1 MKMKMTMMTK
11 MIFDNSTFRFVL
23 AQCRVFAPWINMLLN
38 LQCRNDDD
46 EHEHDDD
53 EHEHNDDEDDDGD
66 NYMTI

>member
-11 MIFDNSTFRFVL
+11 MIFDNSTFHFVL

-46 EHEHDDD
+46 EHEH
-53 EHEHNDDEDDDGD
+53 NDDEDDDGD
-66 NYMTI
+66 NDMTI